1 MRAGVGCIHD
11 VLNCFMP
18 CHLLLPPPF
27 MPCPVN
33 CGSAPVDLSLR
44 YVLLKA
50 PVKVAG
56 LVYKTAMK

>member
-1 MRAGVGCIHD
+1 MYAGILMRAGVGCIHD

-18 CHLLLPPPF
+18 CPV
-27 MPCPVN
+27 VN

-56 LVYKTAMK
+56 LVYETAMK